1 MQDFRDCVEDIE
13 MLDVQSTGLRY
24 TWTQKPKG
32 GHGILKKHDQ
42 IMANLDFNDVFMRAH
57 AMFKPYRVSDH
68 TPSLFLDVVK
78 TEWDHCISGFFMFRL
93 VKKLKNLKKPLRK
106 LLYDKGNVHA
116 NVNKL
121 RTDLDAIQTALDADP
136 FNVALRERR
145 SYIPQDMV
153 REISNK
159 EVKDAI
165 FSIGDDKSPGPDGFT
180 AAFFKEAWNII
191 ANDVYLAV
199 REFFRNEKEG
209 KIEICECGGGL
220 KCGWNG
226 SETAHPKPQISC
238 CNTEEFTYHSL
249 VIIKEAWMNSSIFGL
264 VPVFPKSIG
273 FILQCSY
280 SCQVSILQILPLEEG
295 IRRLECFNS
304 ALMASHIWKL
314 LTLKESLWVK
324 WIHEYKLKGRNFWD
338 FLMRGNMSWGWRKI
352 LKLRP
357 IIRKFIWSKIGNGRN
372 TYLWFDTWAD
382 FEPLAAQ
389 ISPRDIVRLSFFS
402 IRRDDARDTLVWRNI
417 HGNVKK
423 FLVSQ
428 VWDDIRHRE
437 SKVNWYSMVWFPSCI
452 PRHAINL
459 WLIIRRKLKTQDLVP
474 MWDVSDSLGMGQI
487 CAGPVAHYTTRNVY
501 VIIQALMPSY
511 EEGTTN
517 RRCVESLLLLA
528 ATYYVWKERF
538 GEINSKKC
546 MSTRSSSSNLF
557 SSLPESLIRRRNLGE
572 PSSLFDFE
580 EVMRI
585 PHNNMG
591 PPPAGPPPPNNGPP
605 PVVRPNGPA
614 PRSMEKLCQPFIN
627 GRGRPISPIPIEA
640 TDFGLCHHMI
650 QQVQNTCQFY
660 GLPGDD
666 ANRHIDKFFKITQ
679 HMKQNGVFDDALR
692 LSLFPYSLTHHA
704 IACGRN
710 FYAKD
715 TGRMLQLIENMT
727 AHHNHWDTSETR
739 DETSRNI
746 SSTTTIENPEVARQL
761 ELMNKNFLEMMRQI
775 QSVKSLSTRSGVAY
789 DRPSIP
795 PTPSPLLKE
804 VERKTEATKD
814 KVQSTSLESTTHV
827 QPPVVQDPIPEPEV
841 ALKPKPK
848 PSIPYHSKLNDQKLR
863 EKANNQMLKFL
874 QIFQRLHFDISF
886 ADALLHMPKFASTFK
901 SLLSNKEKLFELAN
915 TLLNENCS
923 AVLLEKLPE
932 KLGDPGKFLIPCDFL
947 ELDECLALADLDAS
961 INLMPLSVWKQL
973 SLPELTST
981 RMTLELADRSL
992 IMMSILGRP
1001 FLRTARALIDVYG
1014 KELTLQVD
1022 DEAII
1027 FKVGQT
1033 SRYSR
1038 NYETINQV
1046 NVIDVACEQYAQE
1059 VLGFSDSSTSGN
1071 PTLSDSIIAS
1081 SSPSFTPFEGGDFI
1095 LEEIETFLRTP
1106 EELSNLDDDYYDTEG
1121 DILYLEKL
1129 LNEDPS
1135 PTLPPMKN
1143 DDLKQVVVTMKKP
1156 SIEEPP
1162 ELELKNLPS
1171 HLEYA
1176 FLEGIDKLPVIIS
1189 KELRDE
1195 E

>member
-1 MQDFRDCVEDIE
+1 MAMFLLRTVNGASTPAKRVSMSHVTNTNLTRLCSRCVLIIGIGLRMAHGVTKELGLLWDGIVMIGCGEQYTHHALGLEDCKSKHKSDIRHRPCPLWRFYVSLYSRNRLLVVLMWKIVMQDFRDVEDLE

-68 TPSLFLDVVK
+68 NSIRIFLFLDVVK
-78 TEWDHCISGFFMFRL
+78 TEWDQYISGFFMFRV

-338 FLMRGNMSWGWRKI
+338 FPMRGNMSWGWRKI

-538 GEINSKKC
+538 GEINSKKVK
-546 MSTRSSSSNLF
+546 RS
-557 SSLPESLIRRRNLGE
+557 P
-572 PSSLFDFE
+572 D
-580 EVMRI
+580 
-585 PHNNMG
+585 
-591 PPPAGPPPPNNGPP
+591 
-605 PVVRPNGPA
+605 
-614 PRSMEKLCQPFIN
+614 
-627 GRGRPISPIPIEA
+627 
-640 TDFGLCHHMI
+640 
-650 QQVQNTCQFY
+650 
-660 GLPGDD
+660 
-666 ANRHIDKFFKITQ
+666 
-679 HMKQNGVFDDALR
+679 
-692 LSLFPYSLTHHA
+692 
-704 IACGRN
+704 
-710 FYAKD
+710 
-715 TGRMLQLIENMT
+715 
-727 AHHNHWDTSETR
+727 
-739 DETSRNI
+739 
-746 SSTTTIENPEVARQL
+746 
-761 ELMNKNFLEMMRQI
+761 QI
-775 QSVKSLSTRSGVAY
+775 VECIKSFCA
-789 DRPSIP
+789 
-795 PTPSPLLKE
+795 
-804 VERKTEATKD
+804 
-814 KVQSTSLESTTHV
+814 STSLLQTKES
-827 QPPVVQDPIPEPEV
+827 P
-841 ALKPKPK
+841 
-848 PSIPYHSKLNDQKLR
+848 R
-863 EKANNQMLKFL
+863 
-874 QIFQRLHFDISF
+874 
-886 ADALLHMPKFASTFK
+886 
-901 SLLSNKEKLFELAN
+901 
-915 TLLNENCS
+915 
-923 AVLLEKLPE
+923 
-932 KLGDPGKFLIPCDFL
+932 
-947 ELDECLALADLDAS
+947 
-961 INLMPLSVWKQL
+961 W
-973 SLPELTST
+973 
-981 RMTLELADRSL
+981 
-992 IMMSILGRP
+992 
-1001 FLRTARALIDVYG
+1001 
-1014 KELTLQVD
+1014 
-1022 DEAII
+1022 
-1027 FKVGQT
+1027 
-1033 SRYSR
+1033 
-1038 NYETINQV
+1038 
-1046 NVIDVACEQYAQE
+1046 
-1059 VLGFSDSSTSGN
+1059 
-1071 PTLSDSIIAS
+1071 
-1081 SSPSFTPFEGGDFI
+1081 
-1095 LEEIETFLRTP
+1095 
-1106 EELSNLDDDYYDTEG
+1106 
-1121 DILYLEKL
+1121 
-1129 LNEDPS
+1129 
-1135 PTLPPMKN
+1135 
-1143 DDLKQVVVTMKKP
+1143 
-1156 SIEEPP
+1156 
-1162 ELELKNLPS
+1162 
-1171 HLEYA
+1171 
-1176 FLEGIDKLPVIIS
+1176 
-1189 KELRDE
+1189 
-1195 E
+1195 